1 MTGIDGGF
9 TRFIEQA
16 DGMRFS
22 ASALRTRFAVFTGK
36 AAFAGVSALAVFALR
51 ANQAGRGCDRAR
63 RHLRRMPRTR
73 TRVNR
78 SVMAFPK
85 CWPLLPLLLPN
96 PLVRGRT
103 RRHSGVPASAS

>member
-1 MTGIDGGF
+1 MTSIDGGF

-16 DGMRFS
+16 DGMRFA

-63 RHLRRMPRTR
+63 SEHPTR
-73 TRVNR
+73 TRESCGGR
-78 SVMAFPK
+78 S
-85 CWPLLPLLLPN
+85 
-96 PLVRGRT
+96 RT
-103 RRHSGVPASAS
+103 RAGCRCPAVPSRL